1 MGSDTVNKIL
11 KIDIFSE
18 ALRSIAFP
26 PAIPLWIPVMQL
38 QGKEQYMKV
47 DFH

>member
-1 MGSDTVNKIL
+1 MRFDTANKIL
-11 KIDIFSE
+11 KIYIFSE

-26 PAIPLWIPVMQL
+26 PAIPLWVPIMQL

-47 DFH
+47 DCH